1 MTADPLRD
9 LTLLREQFLTLRDAL
24 ATNDVASVEAA
35 TAALRTSL
43 EKISAAP
50 DLPREAQDI
59 LREVAALSGDVAQT
73 LTSRLNAFDLVIEA
87 LKAQEGSSL

>member
-50 DLPREAQDI
+50 DLPREAQDV